1 MKRKNGMHRQTSKYK
16 STVLLS
22 FLFLFIGVS
31 VCNAQGGLTERKSVF
46 KNPPKQYY
54 PTPFW
59 HMNGELTDSEIV
71 RQMHDAKHKAKF
83 NGVAVLPVGNTLP
96 DFLSPA
102 FFAKYIKILETAR
115 ELDVNVILYDDT
127 GFPSGAAGGKLEV
140 VYPNDTRKLVEKT
153 DTVVS
158 GKTEYSCLVPNGKLF
173 ATVAMNTRSLER
185 INLEKY
191 IVSNKLTWTVPEGDW
206 RIMFFNLVE
215 APGFTYKNV
224 KNVDLLDPD
233 AVSNFMKLTYDEYAK
248 HFKEYFG
255 NTIQLT
261 FFDDV
266 GLLKRDRT
274 WTAKFDEKFKEV
286 NGFEPT
292 LYYPSLWYNIGPE
305 TEAARVAFFNTRSEL
320 IAEGYMKMVTQWT
333 KKYNLKNTGHP
344 PENYNRQPVNMSGDI
359 FKFFRYTDIPLA
371 DQITKYGRGRDGF
384 KLMSSTSDL
393 YDRPITATE
402 IYGNFKEEIVDTA
415 MLYRALMEMVARGIN
430 YVVPHGMWYDTSK
443 ITIPPLVSPYSE
455 KLAPALP
462 DYSDYVGRVCYNL
475 QGGRTV
481 ADIALL
487 YPIASLQAEYYFDA
501 PGNKGLGWSYPE
513 LDYLKIGDMLT
524 NDIRRDFTFVHPEY
538 LATDKYSLNN
548 NRIHLN
554 NVENFQDYNLIII
567 PAGKTISYKA
577 LQKIKAFYDAGGKVV
592 FTSLLPSK
600 SAEMGKD
607 NEVVR
612 IISEMLGDKNA
623 TEPKTNKNGGNAIFV
638 PKLNAEILE
647 KTLSDFTPNA
657 DVIFTDNPVVK
668 SELGVFSYLHKVKD
682 DRDIYY
688 FANSSDDSID
698 TEVLLRGKLKLE
710 SWNPHTGITSK
721 LENVTYL
728 IKDSQQY
735 TKCKLELNPVSSIFW
750 IRE

>member
-1 MKRKNGMHRQTSKYK
+1 MLRKNILYF
-16 STVLLS
+16 VLMLV
-22 FLFLFIGVS
+22 FTTKLFS
-31 VCNAQGGLTERKSVF
+31 QKNNDSWKTEF

-59 HMNGELTDSEIV
+59 HMNGELTDSEIE
-71 RQMHDAKHKAKF
+71 RQMYDAKHKAKF
-83 NGVAVLPVGNTLP
+83 NGVAVLPVGNTKP
-96 DFLSPA
+96 DFLSPE
-102 FFAKYIKILETAR
+102 FFKKYIKILETAR
-115 ELDVNVILYDDT
+115 TLDVNVILYDDT
-127 GFPSGAAGGKLEV
+127 GFPSGAAGGLLEK
-140 VYPNDTRKLVEKT
+140 VYPKDTRKLLEKT
-153 DTVVS
+153 DTVIS
-158 GKTEYSCLVPNGKLF
+158 GKTVYTCSVPSGKLF
-173 ATVAMNTRSLER
+173 ATVAMNIKSLER

-191 IVSNKLTWTVPEGDW
+191 IVSNKLTWNVPNGEW

-233 AVSNFMKLTYDEYAK
+233 AVSNFMKLTYDEYAN
-248 HFKEYFG
+248 HFKEYLG
-255 NTIQLT
+255 NTIHLT
-261 FFDDV
+261 FFDDL

-274 WTAKFDEKFKEV
+274 WTAKFDEKFKAV
-286 NGFEPT
+286 NGFDPA
-292 LYYPSLWYNIGPE
+292 LYYPALWYNIGPE

-320 IAEGYMKMVTQWT
+320 IAEGYMKKVTEWT

-402 IYGNFKEEIVDTA
+402 IYGNFKEEVVDTA

-430 YVVPHGMWYDTSK
+430 YVIPHGMWYDTSK

-455 KLAPALP
+455 KLASALP
-462 DYSDYVGRVCYNL
+462 NYSDYVGRVCYTL

-501 PGNKGLGWSYPE
+501 LGNKGLGWSYPE

-538 LATDKYSLNN
+538 LASDKYSIKKGV
-548 NRIHLN
+548 IHLN
-554 NVENFQDYNLIII
+554 NAENFQDYKLIIV
-567 PAGKTISYKA
+567 PGGKTISFKT
-577 LQKIKAFYDAGGKVV
+577 LQKIKAFYVGGGKVV

-600 SAEMGKD
+600 SAEIGKD
-607 NEVVR
+607 KAVMKLINQL
-612 IISEMLGDKNA
+612 IGDKNSSV
-623 TEPKTNKNGGNAIFV
+623 TKTNKNGGKAVFV
-638 PKLNAEILE
+638 SKPTTAILE
-647 KTLSDFTPNA
+647 KILADFTANA
-657 DVIFTDNPVVK
+657 DVIFTDNPVIK
-668 SELGVFSYLHKVKD
+668 SQLGVFSYLHKVKVG
-682 DRDIYY
+682 RDIFY
-688 FANSSDDSID
+688 FANSSVDKLD

-710 SWNPHTGITSK
+710 NVNPHNGLIDTIN
-721 LENVTYL
+721 NVSYL
-728 IKDSQQY
+728 QQNGETY
-735 TKCKLELNPVSSIFW
+735 TKCRLVLNPVSSVFW
-750 IRE
+750 ISK